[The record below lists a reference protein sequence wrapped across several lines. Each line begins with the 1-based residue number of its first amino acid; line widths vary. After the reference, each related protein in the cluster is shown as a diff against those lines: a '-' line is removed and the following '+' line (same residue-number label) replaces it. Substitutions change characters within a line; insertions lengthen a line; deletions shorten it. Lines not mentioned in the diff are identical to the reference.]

1 MVPFPFARFDGAAR
15 RDQVRLRFVHCG
27 HQGIDVFEL
36 NAAERNGRPR
46 RYLSRYVY
54 ACPCSGLRPAA
65 PAPGCSPCHGWPAP
79 VVACVAGARWVR
91 RAGAG
96 RRAGDK
102 CARVVTR
109 RVLQSRCAHARL
121 RRGGVARAYAVRY
134 IYAVITSLLVGH
146 QGAEAKGKAKS
157 CSHHCK
163 TWQRAD
169 YFIRRNERNV
179 TSNLK
184 HTQPSGT
191 RIHVYM
197 SPICIAL
204 RIIPSEEGRGGRG
217 EGGGKSSTA
226 RRTRL
231 SASVSR
237 GACRPSNSSR
247 TIESPRGACRMIRR
261 TVARA
266 SAKTW
271 RLSR

>member
-146 QGAEAKGKAKS
+146 QGAEAKGKKRRVVHTSLRNLAT
-157 CSHHCK
+157 CRILHE
-163 TWQRAD
+163 TQRT
-169 YFIRRNERNV
+169 ERNLQLE
-179 TSNLK
+179 TYTAIWDTYPRL
-184 HTQPSGT
+184 HIADLH
-191 RIHVYM
+191 RITDYTE
-197 SPICIAL
+197 
-204 RIIPSEEGRGGRG
+204 RGRP
-217 EGGGKSSTA
+217 
-226 RRTRL
+226 RR
-231 SASVSR
+231 
-237 GACRPSNSSR
+237 
-247 TIESPRGACRMIRR
+247 
-261 TVARA
+261 
-266 SAKTW
+266 
-271 RLSR
+271 

>member
-134 IYAVITSLLVGH
+134 IYAVITSLLVGPFPRE
-146 QGAEAKGKAKS
+146 EARTSRAIFTRPS
-157 CSHHCK
+157 CIRSHRDH
-163 TWQRAD
+163 
-169 YFIRRNERNV
+169 IH
-179 TSNLK
+179 TSHPVNF
-184 HTQPSGT
+184 
-191 RIHVYM
+191 
-197 SPICIAL
+197 A
-204 RIIPSEEGRGGRG
+204 
-217 EGGGKSSTA
+217 
-226 RRTRL
+226 L
-231 SASVSR
+231 SAIVVSYHTAWHM
-237 GACRPSNSSR
+237 GCSS
-247 TIESPRGACRMIRR
+247 
-261 TVARA
+261 A
-266 SAKTW
+266 S
-271 RLSR
+271 R